1 MRETRM
7 WRVTFAS
14 RRFGQQYFS
23 ASVSAAG
30 LGKATA
36 ELARRRELM
45 RREGALKHSDRVER
59 NHKTVRTGRPG
70 VMFNWCSR
78 DRAFFEAKASSRPYG
93 RTLRF
98 SLRGEECVDPDSIC
112 RIWALAVATRD
123 YLVLEL
129 ANGRGEKV
137 TKLTAM
143 SLPDRVRR
151 AARMIDFTPASRRGL
166 LAAVKRVRPK

>member
-123 YLVLEL
+123 YLGHATL
-129 ANGRGEKV
+129 APLDLQCGHAGV
-137 TKLTAM
+137 AQGA
-143 SLPDRVRR
+143 SCRR
-151 AARMIDFTPASRRGL
+151 EARSPQIASR
-166 LAAVKRVRPK
+166 AVAEC